1 MGAEPISELMIQ
13 FLDWIATR
21 PRTYAD
27 VMDVWRT
34 SCPRLSIWEDALLA
48 RFIEIN
54 DGGPNRQREVVLTPQ
69 GRAILNEGHKGGRS
83 RDPFM
88 T

>member
-1 MGAEPISELMIQ
+1 MIQ
-13 FLDWIATR
+13 VLDWVATR

-48 RFIEIN
+48 GFIQIN
-54 DGGPNRQREVVLTPQ
+54 DAPSNQQREVTLTPQ
-69 GRAILNEGHKGGRS
+69 GRAVLDEKRESLIERGMIV
-83 RDPFM
+83 RD
-88 T
+88 TR